1 MERFQVIQAVV
12 QGINFF
18 LDILYFVAWKLRFVR
33 QLTFLL
39 SSQLCLQNTR
49 GPQLNCKIGQIK
61 PNFQMITF
69 IMLLKIVKSFHK
81 AVLHTFLKVFIR
93 F

>member
-1 MERFQVIQAVV
+1 MDRFQVIQAVV

-49 GPQLNCKIGQIK
+49 GPRLNCKIDQFKLDFNILTL
-61 PNFQMITF
+61 I
-69 IMLLKIVKSFHK
+69 IILKIIKYSDK
-81 AVLHTFLKVFIR
+81 TLTKTFCKVFNGI
-93 F
+93 